1 MPPSR
6 ARCERMEQ
14 ETVHRVPK
22 IGPTT
27 GAFRR
32 NMASGCG
39 AKGLNFAHARI
50 APTSSGDDIQGR
62 DVALSAKLTLRQG
75 QSLALTPQLLQAI
88 KLLQLSNLE
97 LSAFVEDE
105 LERNP
110 MLERAE
116 ADGFDLPGEAP
127 PEAAGVQD
135 DAAADLA
142 SDFAEGLPT
151 DPASLEAD
159 LGTEIG
165 NTFDSDMPAPG
176 AERGAGEGLSL
187 TDGGWSGT
195 AAGGGEDAPN
205 LEAYVAE
212 RPSLHDH
219 LTRQMALAAA
229 DPVDRLIGDHLID
242 LIDESGYL
250 AGSIEEVA
258 ERLGAPRARV
268 ERVLGVLQTF
278 EPSGIGARDLAECLA
293 IQLRERDRF
302 DPAMQALV
310 ANLPLLAKRDFTALQ
325 RLCGVDDEDMADMV
339 VELRA
344 LDPKPGRAFA
354 TGVDEPVTPDVFVRA
369 APDGSWIV
377 ELNSDALPRVLI
389 NNSYAMR
396 LSRGCGDVDKMFVS
410 NCLQTANWLVKSLE
424 QRARTILKVAS
435 EIVRQQDA
443 FFAQGVEHLRPLN
456 LRNIADA
463 IGMHESTVSRVTS
476 SKYMATPRGLFELK
490 YFFTASIN
498 AAGGGENHSAEAV
511 RHKIRHMIQQETADD
526 VLSDDAIVLRLK
538 EANIDIARRT
548 VAKYRE
554 SLRIPS
560 SVERRR
566 EKQRKRA

>member
-1 MPPSR
+1 M
-6 ARCERMEQ
+6 
-14 ETVHRVPK
+14 
-22 IGPTT
+22 
-27 GAFRR
+27 
-32 NMASGCG
+32 
-39 AKGLNFAHARI
+39 
-50 APTSSGDDIQGR
+50 
-62 DVALSAKLTLRQG
+62 
-75 QSLALTPQLLQAI
+75 TPQLLQAI

-97 LSAFVEDE
+97 LTAFVEEE

-116 ADGFDLPGEAP
+116 ADGPDAPDHGQREEAGSQPDAPADL
-127 PEAAGVQD
+127 AATFSDGLAT
-135 DAAADLA
+135 DAAAIE
-142 SDFAEGLPT
+142 AE
-151 DPASLEAD
+151 

-165 NTFDSDMPAPG
+165 NTFDSDMPAPA
-176 AERGAGEGLSL
+176 AERGGNDGASL
-187 TDGGWSGT
+187 TEGAWAGAPAGSGGDGET
-195 AAGGGEDAPN
+195 PN

-219 LTRQMALAAA
+219 LSQQLALALA
-229 DPVDRLIGDHLID
+229 DPVDRTIGAHLID

-250 AGSIEEVA
+250 AGSVDEVA
-258 ERLGAPRARV
+258 ERLGAPLPRVARV
-268 ERVLGVLQTF
+268 LATIQTF
-278 EPSGIGARDLAECLA
+278 DPSGIGARDLAECLA

-310 ANLPLLAKRDFTALQ
+310 ANLPLLAKRDFAALR

-339 VELRA
+339 AELRA
-344 LDPKPGRAFA
+344 LDPKPGRAFGG
-354 TGVDEPVTPDVFVRA
+354 GVEEPVAPDVFVRA

-377 ELNSDALPRVLI
+377 ELNSDALPRVLV

-396 LSRGCGDVDKMFVS
+396 LSRGGKDADRLFVS
-410 NCLQTANWLVKSLE
+410 NCMQTANWLVKSLE
-424 QRARTILKVAS
+424 QRARTILKVSS

-443 FFAQGVEHLRPLN
+443 FFARGVEHLRPLN

-476 SKYMATPRGLFELK
+476 SKYMATPRGLYELK
-490 YFFTASIN
+490 YFFTASIP
-498 AAGGGENHSAEAV
+498 AAGGGDSHSAEAV
-511 RHKIRHMIQQETADD
+511 RHKIRQMIQQEADD
-526 VLSDDAIVLRLK
+526 DILSDDAIVLRLK

-566 EKQRKRA
+566 DRQQKRA